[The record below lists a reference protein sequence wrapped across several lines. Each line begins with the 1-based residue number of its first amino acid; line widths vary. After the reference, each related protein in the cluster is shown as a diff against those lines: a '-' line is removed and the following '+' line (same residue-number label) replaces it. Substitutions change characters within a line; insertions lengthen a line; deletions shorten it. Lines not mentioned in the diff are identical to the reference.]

1 MLTQAQVHRAA
12 TTAVKDRYGWHVAL
26 EHRSGAL
33 GWTIDYATP
42 SRFVTVTIP
51 VGADSTEADAR
62 RLIEQRL
69 PA

>member
-33 GWTIDYATP
+33 GATP

>member
-33 GWTIDYATP
+33 GATP
-42 SRFVTVTIP
+42 SRFVTRSPSRWALT
-51 VGADSTEADAR
+51 
-62 RLIEQRL
+62 RLKL
-69 PA
+69 THGV

>member
-33 GWTIDYATP
+33 GSYA
-42 SRFVTVTIP
+42 IP
-51 VGADSTEADAR
+51 FRDGHHPGGR
-62 RLIEQRL
+62 
-69 PA
+69 